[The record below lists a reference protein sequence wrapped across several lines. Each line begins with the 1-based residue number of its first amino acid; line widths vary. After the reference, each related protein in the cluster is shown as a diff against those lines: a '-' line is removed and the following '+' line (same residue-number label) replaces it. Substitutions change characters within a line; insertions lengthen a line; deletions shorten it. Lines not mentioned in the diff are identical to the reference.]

1 VYSVERDSPALRC
14 EQRFVRRLNLSD
26 LLDHDLVVLESNT
39 AMLQLLQSAADAE
52 PARSGDEFRG
62 HLQND

>member
-1 VYSVERDSPALRC
+1 
-14 EQRFVRRLNLSD
+14 VRRLNLSD